1 MGLSTSLLQSLS
13 PSLANMSKQLIVLC
27 ASAVALTSALALRN
41 VEEQDPLQGYFSTLM
56 EIFDKLQLLGHD
68 VVCGATTTELSS
80 SLSPPSSLSSAASP
94 SSLSSAGSS
103 SLSAPVGSS
112 SLSGSGAGALCPFV
126 FAFFIGLSPDL

>member
-68 VVCGATTTELSS
+68 VVCGATTTELIDLLGLPEFMDSIVATARAWVCDS
-80 SLSPPSSLSSAASP
+80 ILS
-94 SSLSSAGSS
+94 
-103 SLSAPVGSS
+103 
-112 SLSGSGAGALCPFV
+112 
-126 FAFFIGLSPDL
+126 